1 MWSRNSAI
9 ALALS
14 AALVASAARADQPAP
29 PTEPKTVT
37 PAMEKNCAQ
46 ATKRYAELFP
56 DAKPKP
62 GEVVVLMYKYT
73 FCPANVTVKPGTTVR
88 WVNMDK
94 RTSHS
99 VWLKQSGEKE
109 SPRMFGEEDW
119 SFTFTTPG
127 KYPYLCG
134 PHWNQEG
141 MYGHV
146 TVSE

>member
-1 MWSRNSAI
+1 MWSRNSGLALAFAAI
-9 ALALS
+9 ALAPG
-14 AALVASAARADQPAP
+14 ARAADPAP
-29 PTEPKTVT
+29 PTEPKQVT
-37 PAMEKNCAQ
+37 PKMEEICAR
-46 ATKRYAELFP
+46 AWKRYAKLFP
-56 DAKPKP
+56 DAKEKP
-62 GEVVVLMYKYT
+62 GEVVVLMHKYT
-73 FCPANVTVKPGTTVR
+73 FCPTNVTVKPGTTVR
-88 WVNMDK
+88 WVNVDK

-99 VWLKQSGEKE
+99 VWLEQAGEKE

-119 SFTFTTPG
+119 SFTFKATG